1 MIPELKTRFS
11 FFFFVVEYE
20 PEERGEL
27 EVKSVSLKNT
37 LISINS

>member
-11 FFFFVVEYE
+11 FFFVVEYE

-27 EVKSVSLKNT
+27 EVKTVSLKNT